1 MESSICESFSWVK
14 MERGRKEKLLILEK
28 DQMTVEIQMSIQN
41 GGPRVIKILVHRN
54 VLCSPTHSPPVATV
68 DTGTPVLWDMKPSTE
83 NTTKPAKMLVPQFTI
98 GTNMESL
105 KLAKKCQA

>member
-1 MESSICESFSWVK
+1 MWKFF
-14 MERGRKEKLLILEK
+14 RGGGGRRKEGNLLILK
-28 DQMTVEIQMSIQN
+28 KNPVTVEIQVPIQN
-41 GGPRVIKILVHRN
+41 GGPRIIKILVHRN
-54 VLCSPTHSPPVATV
+54 ILCNSTHSPPVATV

-105 KLAKKCQA
+105 KLAKTNQA